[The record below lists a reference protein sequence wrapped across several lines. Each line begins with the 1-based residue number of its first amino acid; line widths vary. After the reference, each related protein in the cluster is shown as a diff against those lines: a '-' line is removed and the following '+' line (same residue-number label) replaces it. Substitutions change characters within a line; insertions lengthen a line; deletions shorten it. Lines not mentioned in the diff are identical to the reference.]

1 MKPIFSNICQ
11 YFRLLVF
18 VGSLLEANN
27 KITKKIKDYDI
38 LLDID
43 MLDPI
48 IVSDDRFSSFADVGE
63 LSPNSR
69 KPVSWVGFLLDYI

>member
-1 MKPIFSNICQ
+1 MKPMISNICQ
-11 YFRLLVF
+11 YFVYWR
-18 VGSLLEANN
+18 LLEANN